1 MLTNRSNYNY
11 EVVSIEY
18 QINNNEKRENGK
30 EIYRRR
36 DATVIIFFLLPRSF
50 LKQTRSLVAF
60 LRFVTSMS
68 AFFLILI

>member
-11 EVVSIEY
+11 EVMSIEY

-36 DATVIIFFLLPRSF
+36 DATYHPPPFKPLYHIHIE
-50 LKQTRSLVAF
+50 Q
-60 LRFVTSMS
+60 
-68 AFFLILI
+68 